1 MTGYVSIDQSFFKT
15 GYHNMTIKKSIF
27 LTTLLLIV
35 SLSSS
40 VLAHSKKQLPI
51 HKVSEGL
58 SVMVLGSGGPV
69 ATNKR
74 VSAGYLILIDG
85 KASILMDVGGGVH
98 ARLGASG
105 ANIKDLEMVLLSHLH
120 IDHTGDLDATIKA
133 LFFQNRGMNPPR
145 TAPIHF
151 LGPDAPVPGTPNV
164 PPPSFDFDPT
174 SQFINGQYAKDT
186 GLLRYLH
193 FFSKAICNCQFN
205 FATTD
210 IPYTGHAVNTIYEKD
225 GIVIKAVGVTHGP
238 VPSVAYRIEYQG
250 KSLVYTGDTTSL
262 TADRSKIDDNLVAL
276 AQDADLLIY
285 DTAILDDTGAPFNAL
300 HTRPTD
306 IGKVAAMA
314 NVKHLVLSH
323 ITPMTEP
330 NLHDVK
336 HSIHHHGNYYG
347 PISIAKDLRVYNL
360 HQTMPSKYRSFPA
373 WPHHQE

>member
-1 MTGYVSIDQSFFKT
+1 MTEHISIDQSCSKM
-15 GYHNMTIKKSIF
+15 GYHRMAIKSSIY

-35 SLSSS
+35 SLSSNIF
-40 VLAHSKKQLPI
+40 AHNKKRLPI

-69 ATNKR
+69 ATGKR
-74 VSAGYLILIDG
+74 VSAGYMILIDG
-85 KASILMDVGGGVH
+85 KPSMLMDVGGGVH

-120 IDHTGDLDATIKA
+120 IDHTSDLDATIKA

-151 LGPDAPVPGTPNV
+151 FGPDAPLPGTPNV
-164 PPPSFDFDPT
+164 PPPSFDFDST
-174 SQFINGQYAKDT
+174 SHFIAGQYAKDS

-205 FATTD
+205 FASTD
-210 IPYTGHAVNTIYEKD
+210 IPYTGHPVQTVYDKN
-225 GIVIKAVGVTHGP
+225 GIVIKAVGVIHGP

-250 KSLVYTGDTTSL
+250 KILVYTGDTTSL
-262 TADRSKIDDNLVAL
+262 TSDRTEIDSNLVEL
-276 AQDADLLIY
+276 AQGADLLIY
-285 DTAILDDTGAPFNAL
+285 DTAILDDTGAPFIAL

-323 ITPMTEP
+323 ITPITETK
-330 NLHDVK
+330 LHDVK
-336 HSIHHHGNYYG
+336 HSIRHHGNYYG
-347 PISIAKDLRVYNL
+347 PISVAKDLRVYNL
-360 HQTMPSKYRSFPA
+360 HQTTPSKYRPTM
-373 WPHHQE
+373 PNHHQD

>member
-1 MTGYVSIDQSFFKT
+1 
-15 GYHNMTIKKSIF
+15 
-27 LTTLLLIV
+27 
-35 SLSSS
+35 
-40 VLAHSKKQLPI
+40 
-51 HKVSEGL
+51 
-58 SVMVLGSGGPV
+58 MVLGSGGPV
-69 ATNKR
+69 ATDRR

-85 KASILMDVGGGVH
+85 KASILMDAGGGVH

-120 IDHTGDLDATIKA
+120 IDHTGDLDATIKT

-151 LGPDAPVPGTPNV
+151 FGPDAPLPGTLNV
-164 PPPSFDFDPT
+164 PPPSFDFDST
-174 SQFINGQYAKDT
+174 SHFIAGQYAKDT

-193 FFSKAICNCQFN
+193 FFSKVICNCQFN
-205 FATTD
+205 FTSTD
-210 IPYTGHAVNTIYEKD
+210 IPYIAHPVKTVYDNN
-225 GIVIKAVGVTHGP
+225 GIIIKAVGITHGP

-262 TADRSKIDDNLVAL
+262 TPDRSEIDSNLVEL

-285 DTAILDDTGAPFNAL
+285 DTAILDNTEAPFIAL

-314 NVKHLVLSH
+314 NVNHLVLSH
-323 ITPMTEP
+323 ITPMTET

-336 HSIHHHGNYYG
+336 HSIRHHGNYYG
-347 PISIAKDLRVYNL
+347 PISVAKDLRVYNL
-360 HQTMPSKYRSFPA
+360 HQAMPTQSLPA
-373 WPHHQE
+373 WLYRQE